1 MLNEMKVTVLN
12 VSDPNRKFMLGED
25 VVQEIDI
32 DLIKKQVIIKGI
44 YPCTLS
50 MPEIISMRYEHNTNQ
65 LIFVVTGTGYDMA
78 MLS

>member
-32 DLIKKQVIIKGI
+32 DLIKKQVVIKGI

-78 MLS
+78 MRV

>member
-32 DLIKKQVIIKGI
+32 DFIKKQVVIKGI

-78 MLS
+78 MRV